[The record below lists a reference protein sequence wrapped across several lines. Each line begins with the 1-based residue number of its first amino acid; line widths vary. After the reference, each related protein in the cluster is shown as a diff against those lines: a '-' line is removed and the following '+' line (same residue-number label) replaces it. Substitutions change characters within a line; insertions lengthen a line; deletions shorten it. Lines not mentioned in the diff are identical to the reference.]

1 MKKVGKRLLAW
12 TLAVLMMFPTAAVT
26 LAETEDGTTAET
38 TKDITINLGQEYHIT
53 DESGNYESAYTE
65 GDLDKTIA
73 TVEVVGESAGHWNLV
88 TGNLDSGKYLIES
101 YNHVKQKD
109 DRNNNTVLTI
119 NDSNQLVTSGKK
131 ESYTEPNWTVEKA
144 DNGTYKIY
152 QTNSNGN
159 KYINI
164 GNGTNSSAG
173 TASASD
179 TETSVTILPLSDVP
193 VVENRTAPETCWFIK
208 NSDNWY
214 LNGISPFG
222 SWTGADDGSAWS
234 FYQYELEYAKTN
246 ITITGKAEGT
256 TSVTIGNTLYNIT
269 VQNKV
274 ANKPENRTT
283 TGQPFNANTGGSSM
297 FRIPAMVTTKNGT
310 IVAAADARWN
320 SISDSSGIDTLVS
333 YSTDNGANWSYTF
346 ANYLGDNKL
355 DSILESATFIDPN
368 LTYKADEGENGTIY
382 MLVDLYVAGYA
393 IAGGGTQPLANPGFT
408 NDGYLIVG
416 AQDERDGATAS
427 TYNYYV
433 KDDKIYKIS
442 DNTVVDGYSVD
453 PYFNLTDTYGN
464 IVGNLFYADSAYQA
478 LPTTYLYLTKS
489 TDNGATWSA
498 PQLLDLKKTREKFYG
513 VAPGTGL
520 VTSDGTIMIPCYVY
534 GDTAEQRS
542 SFIYSSDN
550 GATWNR
556 TDNATYS
563 DRWSSESQLVELND
577 GTIRM
582 FFRSTSG
589 AICYVD
595 AMGNADTGYT
605 WGTYVNTGVANTSD
619 CMISAV
625 KYSKEINGKQ
635 AILLSCPTGGERK
648 NGYIYVAL
656 VNGDNTLDFASVEK
670 TLVSDSEGEKY
681 QYSSMAELS
690 DGSVAILYE
699 NGDASI
705 KFKTFDADT
714 LFGESATIGTEY
726 YFAGTTTNKRID
738 NLTLVVDN
746 DSASRT
752 VVLEGLNG
760 ADFTVTSENESIAT
774 AVKGEN
780 NSVVI
785 TAVGAGT
792 TVVEARVT
800 GNARAT
806 VLDSVKLN
814 VTVVAADEIKT
825 QDISIYVGEDYYVKD
840 ESGDYRDSY
849 TGNGL
854 DAAIAGVEIS
864 GTSGRNWRTV
874 TEIKSGEKYL
884 IESYQAA
891 TNNHT
896 DTLLNYDSGFLLMDG
911 KKDTA
916 TAEIWTVEELEQKG
930 TYKIYK
936 EDGNYLNVSDEY
948 WISSTPDAQILLGSS
963 ISGATQSDRWYIKST
978 TKNSYLN
985 YGTKLGTYSG
995 ADNGS
1000 SWNFYQYKDYHETYI
1015 TFSGKQTG
1023 TTSVLVGTTRY
1034 NITVKEKPEMVNF
1047 ENSPFIGVSSNKG
1060 DQNKLSSKDQKVT
1073 KLTIS
1078 SDIQFNMKVESE
1090 NAEWSVSNPQ
1100 IATITTNTDGTI
1112 KVTGV
1117 SAGSTY
1123 LSVKIGETTYTMPLV
1138 VKDWMRSN
1146 SGKLYDFYISEILDT
1161 TVYYAW
1167 NAETDMTQA
1176 QVGEAIH
1183 VTFDSNADSGVS
1195 FFGSPYDGY
1204 ALTEMTS
1211 TNSHSDYFNVHTGDR
1226 KTIDYTEDGYYD
1238 GVNNGSAGAGKVHV
1252 RTFGGTKVKQMLEAA
1267 MVLDCDGALGFT
1279 RPSTDGTNV
1288 NSALTFRSRKLPTL
1302 TKTVLGILGS
1312 DGKAESYREYH
1323 EGMSGTI
1330 GEYVFFRIDVQKYY
1344 EGDVASVDY
1353 SDVLLTDQL
1362 GNAYFI
1368 SPTWGDFYDENGVL
1382 QIPRLDDAQYDET
1395 TNTESVILTEKF
1407 EQSEKNE
1414 DVYTFYVVYQIAKQ
1428 DLGTE
1433 IVNTVDLEYGYKSK
1447 YSTGVMQAVSE
1458 AEASIIASEF
1468 AADDIIV
1475 DFGLPV
1481 TAEIEPWGTHD
1492 VTLERGEASYGT
1504 VEISGTPDSGWN
1516 VKYTPTKTLKK
1527 ADLVVLYGHD
1537 AGGNSKTYAFH
1548 VYPAT
1553 TVYYEEN
1560 FAAYT
1565 GEGWSSQG
1573 TAKENV
1579 QQAASAGMTGA
1590 YQYGYDSAYTDDNAG
1605 ASNGTE
1611 QVSAKRMDS
1620 ATFAF
1625 TGTGVEIYTNNAED
1639 TGKLFAEIYAI
1650 ADNGDR
1656 TFKKMYWVDTAMI
1669 DGDTN
1674 NTVGQVM
1681 TAYNV
1686 PVISV
1691 RGLEHGNY
1699 EVVIKNVSI
1708 EPEEGATA
1716 SIKLDGFRVYG
1727 TMENQAESYYVTDKE
1742 NNPTFIKMRDT
1753 VLTAL
1758 KVNTD
1763 DAQNIYADQIA
1774 MGALNQIYNAVGT
1787 DEVSAVLIQSDATQ
1801 SDEPASS
1808 EEAPGSEDTE
1818 TDSTKITDVT
1828 TDLLVNGPKNEIYLQ
1843 PGSALVFSLNTNK
1856 AAQIG
1861 LKALNGNVSYSVKI
1875 GEQGAEER
1883 SLNTSTDMFYK
1894 LLDNRTETNPVSVTI
1909 ANNSTNGAVLSITL
1923 LKVCGEQT
1931 QAAVF
1936 GTLTQRDL
1944 TNALVALGYKE
1955 KKVISNPFKDVKF
1968 GAYYYN
1974 AVMWALENEI
1984 TSGLTE
1990 DMFGTAEECTRAQVV
2005 TFLWR
2010 MAGTPDPV
2018 GQNNPFSDVS
2028 TDENSKLR
2036 KAILWAYEQGYV
2048 SGYTNGTFRPDRTI
2062 TRAEFVAILYRV
2074 CDGDDRANI
2083 INPFVDVDEKK
2094 HEKFIDAIIWAYDNE
2109 ITLGKDAE
2117 HFQPDVKCSRANVVT
2132 FLYRAN
2138 EKNKLIF

>member
-26 LAETEDGTTAET
+26 LAEIEEGTTAET

-53 DESGNYESAYTE
+53 DESGNYESTYTE
-65 GDLDKTIA
+65 GDLNKTIA
-73 TVEVVGESAGHWNLV
+73 TVEVVGDSAGHWNLV

-101 YNHVKQKD
+101 YNHVKQTD

-193 VVENRTAPETCWFIK
+193 AVSGRTAPETCWFIK

-256 TSVTIGNTLYNIT
+256 TSVTVGNTLYNIT

-274 ANKPENRTT
+274 ANKPENGTT
-283 TGQPFNANTGGSSM
+283 TGQPFNANTGGSSK

-333 YSTDNGANWSYTF
+333 YSTDNGQNWSYTF

-355 DSILESATFIDPN
+355 DSILGSATFIDPN

-382 MLVDLYVAGYA
+382 MLVDLYVASYA

-408 NDGYLIVG
+408 NEGYLIVG

-534 GDTAEQRS
+534 DGTAAQRS

-582 FFRSTSG
+582 FFRSASG

-595 AMGNADTGYT
+595 AVGNADTGYT

-619 CMISAV
+619 CMISAI

-656 VNGDNTLDFASVEK
+656 VNGDNTLDFASIDK

-705 KFKTFDADT
+705 RFKTFDADT

-738 NLTLVVDN
+738 NLTLVVDSN

-760 ADFTVTSENESIAT
+760 ADFTVTSENENIAT

-814 VTVVAADEIKT
+814 VTVVAANEIKT
-825 QDISIYVGEDYYVKD
+825 QDISIYVGEDYYIKD

-864 GTSGRNWRTV
+864 GTSGKNWRTV

-896 DTLLNYDSGFLLMDG
+896 DTLLDYDSEFLLMNG

-916 TAEIWTVEELEQKG
+916 TAEIWTVEELEQEG

-936 EDGNYLNVSDEY
+936 EADNYVNVGNKLMTSD
-948 WISSTPDAQILLGSS
+948 TPDAKILLGSS
-963 ISGATQSDRWYIKST
+963 ISGATQPNRWYIKST

-985 YGTKLGTYSG
+985 YGTKLDTYSV

-1015 TFSGKQTG
+1015 TFSGKQAG

-1047 ENSPFIGVSSNKG
+1047 ENSPFIGVSTNAYG
-1060 DQNKLSSKDQKVT
+1060 DMKIT
-1073 KLTIS
+1073 KLTTSVDVSIK
-1078 SDIQFNMKVESE
+1078 MKVEDTD
-1090 NAEWSVSNPQ
+1090 AEWAVTNPQ
-1100 IATITTNTDGTI
+1100 IATITKNADGT
-1112 KVTGV
+1112 VTIVGV

-1123 LSVKIGETTYTMPLV
+1123 LTVTTGGVTYTMPLI
-1138 VKDWMRSN
+1138 MT
-1146 SGKLYDFYISEILDT
+1146 DFVTTTSRKSFIIYISEITDT

-1167 NAETDMTQA
+1167 NAGTDMTQA
-1176 QVGEAIH
+1176 QLGETIH
-1183 VTFDSNADSGVS
+1183 VLYDTDADVGIS
-1195 FFGSPYDGY
+1195 FFGEPDEGY
-1204 ALTEMTS
+1204 ALTRMSS
-1211 TNSHSDYFNVHTGDR
+1211 TNSHEDYFNVHTGDR
-1226 KTIDYTEDGYYD
+1226 KTIDYTETGYYN
-1238 GVNNGSAGAGKVHV
+1238 GINNNKDGAGKVHV

-1267 MVLDCDGALGFT
+1267 MALNCDGAMGFT
-1279 RPSTDGTNV
+1279 RPSGDGYYVDSN
-1288 NSALTFRSRKLPTL
+1288 LRFRSRKLPTL
-1302 TKTVLGILGS
+1302 TKKVVGILGS
-1312 DGKAESYREYH
+1312 DGMAASYREYY
-1323 EGMSGTI
+1323 EGMSGTV
-1330 GEYVFFRIDVQKYY
+1330 GEYIFFQIDVQKYEDEESESEGKKHLITY
-1344 EGDVASVDY
+1344 EDVV
-1353 SDVLLTDQL
+1353 LTDML
-1362 GNAYFI
+1362 ETTYFI
-1368 SPTWGDFYDENGVL
+1368 DPEKQAAFNETGELVIPELNDEY
-1382 QIPRLDDAQYDET
+1382 QDE
-1395 TNTESVILTEKF
+1395 SGHYCIDLTDKVTASAE
-1407 EQSEKNE
+1407 NP
-1414 DVYTFYVVYQIAKQ
+1414 DVYTFYVVYRIVDE
-1428 DLGTE
+1428 DLGKE
-1433 IVNTVDLEYGYKSK
+1433 IINTVDLEYGYRSN
-1447 YSTGVMQAVSE
+1447 YSMGAMRAASE
-1458 AEASIIASEF
+1458 ATASIIASEF
-1468 AADDIIV
+1468 KADDIIV
-1475 DFGLPV
+1475 DFGIPV
-1481 TAEIEPWGTHD
+1481 TTQIKPWGTND
-1492 VTLERGEASYGT
+1492 VTLTSGHASYGE
-1504 VEISGTPDSGWN
+1504 VSVSGTPERGWQ
-1516 VKYTPTKTLKK
+1516 VTYTPTETIKT
-1527 ADLVVLYGHD
+1527 ADVVVLEGHD
-1537 AGGNSKTYAFH
+1537 EENNPKTYAFH

-1656 TFKKMYWVDTAMI
+1656 TFKKMYWVDTAMK

-1674 NTVGQVM
+1674 NTAGQVM
-1681 TAYNV
+1681 IAYNV

-1708 EPEEGATA
+1708 EPEEGTTA

-1758 KVNTD
+1758 QVNTN
-1763 DAQNIYADQIA
+1763 DAQNIYAEQIA

-1808 EEAPGSEDTE
+1808 EEASGSEDTE

-1875 GEQGAEER
+1875 GEQDAENR

-1894 LLDNRTETNPVSVTI
+1894 LLDNRTETAPVSVTI